1 MPANESVVYYD
12 HNFES
17 STTVNLM
24 IELVTLVLIIFAGI
38 SINYK
43 RRQQRL
49 RSSIR
54 DEHADETVPTSA
66 EADKQ
71 IGSRAKR
78 QFIKKCDREFLDCV
92 SECVKNVIKVTFH

>member
-17 STTVNLM
+17 STMVNLM

-38 SINYK
+38 SIKYK

-54 DEHADETVPTSA
+54 DEQADETETVPTSA

-71 IGSRAKR
+71 IGR
-78 QFIKKCDREFLDCV
+78 
-92 SECVKNVIKVTFH
+92 